1 MRIPIRKRT
10 NKKIP
15 FWFVAVKPNCV
26 GLLFVLLFAI
36 DATAQEPISEN
47 LIHYDLDGDRFRL
60 SDVVPIAGEFPPIPD
75 EQGAV
80 ILIFGA
86 YWCQPCHQI
95 VQTLQRHTD
104 EISASETHVVY
115 VHVDDVDR
123 SAGLTPEELRARV
136 AEMAAEPAYSE
147 IRVLLGGDMLEV
159 SQWVGDASTG
169 SLPGVVL
176 IHADGSIVY
185 RTSGHESF
193 EEALVSFLDA
203 VVGSTD

>member
-10 NKKIP
+10 NRKIQSR
-15 FWFVAVKPNCV
+15 FVAVKPNCFGV
-26 GLLFVLLFAI
+26 LFLVLLAFPAN
-36 DATAQEPISEN
+36 AQEPVAEN
-47 LIHYDLDGDRFRL
+47 LIHYDLNGERFRL
-60 SDVVPIAGEFPPIPD
+60 SDVVPISGEFPPIPD
-75 EQGAV
+75 EQGPV
-80 ILIFGA
+80 ILLFGA
-86 YWCQPCHQI
+86 YWCEPCHDI

-104 EISASETHVVY
+104 EISASGTHVIY